1 MQKTLDKQRARRR
14 AALLNNDGER
24 HPLQNALTLTA
35 FVLGLSALVLGA
47 IPATHFF
54 GALLGVL
61 GLPTALYAQLIS
73 ATTGERFFN
82 VIAMIASFV
91 GAAFALR
98 HGGFSL

>member
-1 MQKTLDKQRARRR
+1 MPDTLEKRRGR
-14 AALLNNDGER
+14 RLLNTDGGR

-35 FVLGLSALVLGA
+35 FVLGVAALVLGF

-54 GALLGVL
+54 GALAGVI
-61 GLPTALYAQLIS
+61 GLPVALYAQLIS
-73 ATTGERFFN
+73 DTTGERFFN
-82 VIAMIASFV
+82 VIAMICAFV